1 MILIAIYYIVAVLS
15 LILHYT
21 GHLER
26 WGMSWILLVLAV
38 TVFPVV
44 IFL

>member
-1 MILIAIYYIVAVLS
+1 MFLLAAYYLFAIGAI
-15 LILHYT
+15 ILHFT

-44 IFL
+44 IYL